1 MKHILFIAYN
11 LVGGGAEKALVELLR
26 HFDYSRYEVTLCL
39 LYNEGVYID
48 EIPAKVKVIVL
59 YDRHDKFHQKSFRK
73 YDKHNNSFWLA
84 MQIWKKT
91 PRWRYDAIISFL
103 EGYPLLFHSFITL
116 KGKKNIT
123 WVHCDLYSFHWT
135 ASYFNTKVKAEI
147 DCYRKMDKIVFVSRL
162 ALVNF
167 DRLYKIDVTKSC
179 IYNVVDSAHI
189 RSLSVS
195 EEARHFPKKSLVITA
210 IGSLKEVKGFDKLI
224 RVGKLLK
231 DDGYS
236 FLIQIIGTGDDLDD
250 LITLRDDLGL
260 KENIQFLGFMK
271 NPFGYLKH
279 SDIFISTSL
288 SEGLSL
294 VICEALIL
302 GVPVVA
308 TKTAGAMDLLDNSK
322 YGILVE
328 HDIPSIYQ
336 GVKMLLD
343 DSELRRQYIERA
355 QERAKMFDVQKVLDQ
370 VYDLLE

>member
-1 MKHILFIAYN
+1 M
-11 LVGGGAEKALVELLR
+11 VELMTEMREL
-26 HFDYSRYEVTLCL
+26 
-39 LYNEGVYID
+39 
-48 EIPAKVKVIVL
+48 
-59 YDRHDKFHQKSFRK
+59 
-73 YDKHNNSFWLA
+73 
-84 MQIWKKT
+84 
-91 PRWRYDAIISFL
+91 WRYLLLSLGEVLAVGLVYGVIFHEHFL
-103 EGYPLLFHSFITL
+103 TV
-116 KGKKNIT
+116 
-123 WVHCDLYSFHWT
+123 WQ
-135 ASYFNTKVKAEI
+135 
-147 DCYRKMDKIVFVSRL
+147 
-162 ALVNF
+162 
-167 DRLYKIDVTKSC
+167 
-179 IYNVVDSAHI
+179 
-189 RSLSVS
+189 

-343 DSELRRQYIERA
+343 DSELRRQYVERA